1 MIEDIKRTLWA
12 TADKLRANMDAAE
25 YKHLVLGLI
34 FLKYISDTFQ
44 AKRTELSARFAD
56 PADDYFLENCPPE
69 RLAAE
74 LEDRDYYRE
83 VNVFWVPE
91 AARWEAL
98 RAAAKQPDIGKRID
112 EALSLIEAENPKL
125 KGILDKRFARA
136 QLPDGKL
143 GELVDL
149 VSTIGF
155 GASASEARDVLG
167 QVYEYFL
174 GMFAS
179 AEGKR
184 GGQFYTPRS
193 IVKTLVAVLAPH
205 HGKVYD
211 PCCGSGGMFV
221 QSEEFIE
228 AHGGKLGDV
237 AIFGQEANP
246 TTWRLAAMNLAIR
259 GIDFNLGREP
269 ADTFTRDQFPD
280 LRADFILANPP
291 FNISDWWH
299 ASLTG

>member
-1 MIEDIKRTLWA
+1 
-12 TADKLRANMDAAE
+12 MDAAE

-34 FLKYISDTFQ
+34 FVKYISDTFQ
-44 AKRTELSARFAD
+44 GRSEELKAKFANEG
-56 PADDYFLENCPPE
+56 DDYYLGADADEE
-69 RLAAE
+69 LIKEE
-74 LEDRDYYRE
+74 LEDRDYYKE

-91 AARWEAL
+91 AARWESL
-98 RAAAKQPDIGKRID
+98 RANAKQSDIGKRID
-112 EALSLIEAENPKL
+112 DALSLIEVENPKL
-125 KGILDKRFARA
+125 KGILDKRYARA

-149 VSTIGF
+149 VSQIGF
-155 GASASEARDVLG
+155 GVDASSARDVLG

-184 GGQFYTPRS
+184 GGQFYTPAS

-221 QSEEFIE
+221 QSERFIE
-228 AHGGKLGDV
+228 AHGGKRGDV
-237 AIFGQEANP
+237 SIYGQEANP

-259 GIDFNLGREP
+259 GIDYNLGREP
-269 ADTFTRDQFPD
+269 EDTFTRNQHPD
-280 LRADFILANPP
+280 LRADFVLANPP

-299 ASLTG
+299 GSLEGDPRWVYITDCP